1 MKHGKEE
8 IASLYGALVRKA
20 LSDPQFKARLL
31 ASPDE
36 VLKEEGWQLAEG
48 MEIRVVENSENI
60 RYLTLPAGPNLS
72 EEELDG
78 VAAAGSGVVSYVG
91 QMISYVRE

>member
-20 LSDPQFKARLL
+20 LSDPEFEKRLL
-31 ASPDE
+31 ADPE
-36 VLKEEGWQLAEG
+36 QVLKEEGWQIAEG
-48 MEIRVVENSENI
+48 MEIRVVQNTEKI

-72 EEELDG
+72 DEELET
-78 VAAAGSGVVSYVG
+78 VAAAGSRVSYVG
-91 QMISYVRE
+91 QLFSYVGP

>member
-20 LSDPQFKARLL
+20 LSDPEFEKRLL
-31 ASPDE
+31 ADPGQ
-36 VLKEEGWQLAEG
+36 VLKEEGWHLAEG
-48 MEIRVVENSENI
+48 MEIRVVQNTEKI

-72 EEELDG
+72 DEELG
-78 VAAAGSGVVSYVG
+78 TVAAAGSRVSYVG
-91 QMISYVRE
+91 QLVSYVGP

>member
-20 LSDPQFKARLL
+20 LSDAEFEKRLL
-31 ASPDE
+31 ADPGQ
-36 VLKEEGWQLAEG
+36 VLKEEGWEIEEG
-48 MEIRVVENSENI
+48 MEIRVVQNTEKI

-72 EEELDG
+72 DEELEN
-78 VAAAGSGVVSYVG
+78 VAAAGSRVSYVS
-91 QMISYVRE
+91 QLISYVKP